1 MGGARGRVAFFSS
14 CRELC
19 IFEVGDLR
27 KSGENGPMW
36 RTASQNEGGRAGG
49 TRRVEKKKKKNKLNR
64 YRQQSVD
71 LMKKT
76 NFLQKTKRTVNV
88 DGYEP
93 RRARKNPAPTGKK
106 RRPWHQCAAE
116 DAAPGPHGRQALGR
130 KGVSGPTRRAA
141 RGTVYA
147 C

>member
-1 MGGARGRVAFFSS
+1 MQGDGLLFLVVVGSYVFSRLAISEKVVRTGQCGERRARTREDEREARG
-14 CRELC
+14 EL
-19 IFEVGDLR
+19 
-27 KSGENGPMW
+27 K
-36 RTASQNEGGRAGG
+36 
-49 TRRVEKKKKKNKLNR
+49 KKKKKNKLNR